1 MPPWEVVTRVVMPV
15 LLVVWAGFMF
25 VSVFSDRPETF
36 SRPRGW
42 QWAWVG
48 LWLMTAGEAAFGDDR
63 PWVERAW
70 KGVVALLLALA
81 VAVAAVRRRRW
92 KARQAEADG

>member
-1 MPPWEVVTRVVMPV
+1 MSPWEIVTHVVVPLLFVVG
-15 LLVVWAGFMF
+15 AGF
-25 VSVFSDRPETF
+25 VLVGVFSDRPESF

-48 LWLMTAGEAAFGDDR
+48 LWLMMAGEAAFGEDR
-63 PWVERAW
+63 PWGERAW
-70 KGVVALLLALA
+70 KGIAALLIALA
-81 VAVAAVRRRRW
+81 VAVAAVRRYRW